1 MVGFRSSATGAV
13 LPLEFT
19 SDGKVHTVMLPST
32 VIVSGAETYASAA
45 RAGLGLKPILF
56 TLRFG
61 WRR

>member
-45 RAGLGLKPILF
+45 RAGLGLRPILF
-56 TLRFG
+56 TL
-61 WRR
+61 